1 MKISN
6 IWRKL
11 VAEEEVGIKLKLRSI
26 IREESS
32 VGFIFESGD
41 GSVVG
46 MEVELIVVLGL
57 S

>member
-26 IREESS
+26 IRKESS